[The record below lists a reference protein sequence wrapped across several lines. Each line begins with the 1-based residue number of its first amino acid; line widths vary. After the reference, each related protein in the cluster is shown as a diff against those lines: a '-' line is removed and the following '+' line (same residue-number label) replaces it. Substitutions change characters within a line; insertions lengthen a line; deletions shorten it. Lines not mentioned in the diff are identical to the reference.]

1 MLKYTI
7 PGRPISKKN
16 SMQMAY
22 NKATGKMF
30 PVQSEAYKRFEKEAR
45 KALLPIPEKPVEEKV
60 NVRCLYFMPTRSK
73 VDLCNLLGGTC
84 DVLVKH
90 RVIADDNSNIVV
102 GHDGSRV
109 LYDKENPRTE
119 IYIEEIADA
128 DNEKGS

>member
-1 MLKYTI
+1 MLTYII

-16 SMQMAY
+16 SMQMAF
-22 NKATGKMF
+22 NKTTGKRF
-30 PVQSEAYKRFEKEAR
+30 PVQSEAYKRFEKEA
-45 KALLPIPEKPVEEKV
+45 KSALLPKPETPIKVKV
-60 NVRCLYFMPTRSK
+60 NIRCLYFMPTHSK

-90 RVIADDNSNIVV
+90 GVIADDNSNIVV

-119 IYIEEIADA
+119 IYIEEVTFDVH
-128 DNEKGS
+128 